1 MPTQT
6 QMKKGSKNQTTSVH
20 RKECYQFYK
29 AHTYALNKLKRILQ
43 SCGEKF
49 ARKWATSHAALGVL
63 AKLLK

>member
-1 MPTQT
+1 MAETE
-6 QMKKGSKNQTTSVH
+6 KRKGGHNLSTSVH

-49 ARKWATSHAALGVL
+49 ARKWATNHAALGVL
-63 AKLLK
+63 ATLLK